1 MGPRKYRDKLDWLKI
16 WIDFKSGDK
25 DSFEIIYNE
34 FVDRLYS
41 YGSKITNDHD
51 LVKDSIQDLFI
62 DVYNY
67 SIDLKFP
74 EYLEFYLIKSLNRI
88 IIGKLKSRNNI
99 DYLSSGYPKKF
110 NLKFDFEEE
119 YIQDETDRIR
129 EKSIQNVLMELDP
142 QKRELLFL
150 KFNTGLNNAQIAE
163 ILNMKPETVKK
174 QIYRILVQLRKQ
186 YGARLVELFCFITS
200 YAKFSRTKILK
211 TISSSFY

>member
-1 MGPRKYRDKLDWLKI
+1 MESRKHRDKLDWLRI

-25 DSFEIIYNE
+25 NSFEIIYNE
-34 FVDRLYS
+34 FIDRLFA

-62 DVYNY
+62 DIFNY

-74 EYLEFYLIKSLNRI
+74 EYLEYYLIKSLNRI
-88 IIGKLKSRNNI
+88 IVGKLKLNNHL
-99 DYLSSGYPKKF
+99 DHLTTNHHKEF
-110 NLKFDFEEE
+110 HLKFDFEEK

-150 KFNTGLNNAQIAE
+150 KFNTGLNNTQIAE

-174 QIYRILVQLRKQ
+174 QIYRILVQIRNQ
-186 YGARLVELFCFITS
+186 YGTRLVELFYFLV
-200 YAKFSRTKILK
+200 K
-211 TISSSFY
+211 

>member
-1 MGPRKYRDKLDWLKI
+1 MESRKYRDKLDWLKI

-25 DSFEIIYNE
+25 NSFEIIYNE
-34 FVDRLYS
+34 FVDRLFA

-62 DVYNY
+62 DIYNY

-74 EYLEFYLIKSLNRI
+74 EYLEYYLIKSLNRI
-88 IIGKLKSRNNI
+88 IIGKLK
-99 DYLSSGYPKKF
+99 LSNHLDQLTTGHHKKF

-129 EKSIQNVLMELDP
+129 EKSIQDVLMELDP

-150 KFNTGLNNAQIAE
+150 KFNTGLNNTQIAE

-174 QIYRILVQLRKQ
+174 QIYRILIQIRNQ
-186 YGARLVELFCFITS
+186 YGARLVELFYFLV
-200 YAKFSRTKILK
+200 K
-211 TISSSFY
+211 